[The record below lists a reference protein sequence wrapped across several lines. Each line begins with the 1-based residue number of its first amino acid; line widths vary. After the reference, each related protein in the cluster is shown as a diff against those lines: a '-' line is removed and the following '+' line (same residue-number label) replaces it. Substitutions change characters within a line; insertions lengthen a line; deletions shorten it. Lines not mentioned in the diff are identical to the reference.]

1 MPDLALNLAPG
12 ARPLAILSALV
23 DEQRGLVDRLEG
35 AHRVDHAGRHFW
47 LGRLHDLPVVLT
59 VSRIG
64 KVSAALTAAT
74 LIERFGVGAIVFT
87 GVAGA
92 MDESLQVGDVVVAR
106 DFLQHDLDVSPL
118 FPPYELPAY
127 GRARLD
133 CHPQLSDFLARAAE
147 QALAQDFP
155 LARVHRGLVA
165 SGDRFVSSAQEVGQL
180 RKRLRQAG
188 HPALAVEMEGAAV
201 AQVCVD
207 HGLPYAAM
215 RTISDRADDQA
226 HHDFASFV
234 SQVASRYAQAIV
246 QRLLQDLA
254 AQRR

>member
-1 MPDLALNLAPG
+1 MPDLALNLGPG
-12 ARPLAILSALV
+12 GRPLALLSALV
-23 DEQRGLVDRLEG
+23 DEQRGLVEQLEG

-47 LGRLHDLPVVLT
+47 LGHLQGLPVVLT

-92 MDESLQVGDVVVAR
+92 VEESLQVGDVVVAR

-127 GRARLD
+127 GRARLE
-133 CHPQLSDFLARAAE
+133 CHPQLSDLLARAAE
-147 QALAQDFP
+147 RALARDFAS
-155 LARVHRGLVA
+155 ARVHRGLVA
-165 SGDRFVSSAQEVGQL
+165 SGDRFVSSAQEVRQL
-180 RKRLRQAG
+180 RERLRQAG

-226 HHDFASFV
+226 QHDFASFV

-246 QRLLQDLA
+246 RSLLEGLTA
-254 AQRR
+254 LRR